1 MQNLKAEVVAA
12 LKTLTDSVYFF
23 YPPQE
28 AKPPFIVYHEIQND
42 PEFAADDAELTSK
55 IGFGISVFCQGST
68 SVLAGEVN
76 RVMAGIG
83 FYRDM
88 CVDGEPENG
97 ANVKHM
103 RFITEREEMN

>member
-23 YPPQE
+23 YPPE
-28 AKPPFIVYHEIQND
+28 KAALPFIVYHEIQND

-55 IGFGISVFCQGST
+55 IGFGISVFCEGST
-68 SVLAGEVN
+68 SAMAGEVN
-76 RVMAGIG
+76 RVMAEID

-97 ANVKHM
+97 AHVKHM
-103 RFITEREEMN
+103 RFIIEKEELN